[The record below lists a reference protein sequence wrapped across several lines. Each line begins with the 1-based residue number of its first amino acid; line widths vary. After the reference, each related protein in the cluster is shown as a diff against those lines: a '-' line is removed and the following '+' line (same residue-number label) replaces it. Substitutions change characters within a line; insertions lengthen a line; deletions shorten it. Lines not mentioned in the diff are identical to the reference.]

1 MDAILKTIYQT
12 RYLQLVD
19 ALINARKQAGL
30 TQIQVATQLSKPQSY
45 IAKVEGSDRKLD
57 VVEFV
62 ALCEVIGQDPCE
74 LIKQLQ
80 QS

>member
-1 MDAILKTIYQT
+1 MDVILKTIYQT

-19 ALINARKQAGL
+19 ALINARKKAGL
-30 TQIQVATQLSKPQSY
+30 TQVQVAIQLSKPQSY

-62 ALCEVIGQDPCE
+62 ALCEVIGQDPSE